1 MGWEVSHLYLHRG
14 KNVELFYMD
23 AFFWWISKIVIGIVS
38 LFFFIRGIEILIGSY
53 SLNNPAEF
61 IMYFFSSS
69 MLILVSAVGII
80 YSATRIFKRIS
91 EKS

>member
-1 MGWEVSHLYLHRG
+1 MKR
-14 KNVELFYMD
+14 VELFYMN

-38 LFFFIRGIEILIGSY
+38 LFFFIRGLEVLIGSY

-80 YSATRIFKRIS
+80 YSAVRIFRRIRGES
-91 EKS
+91 S

>member
-1 MGWEVSHLYLHRG
+1 VGTI
-14 KNVELFYMD
+14 KNVELFYMN
-23 AFFWWISKIVIGIVS
+23 AFFWWISKLFIGIVS
-38 LFFFIRGIEILIGSY
+38 LFFFIRGLEVLIGSY

-80 YSATRIFKRIS
+80 YSAVRIFKRIREES
-91 EKS
+91 